1 MAGYMGRRAALAG
14 IGTLMT
20 GTAAAAAD
28 DATSRADAWLAAWDG
43 HDIHRTA
50 TAGDKQGAEWLA
62 AAARALGASVTTET
76 FPLDRYDPVA
86 AFVEIEGTRY
96 PGVSMFDAPDTRDG
110 RVHAL
115 ASEIGKGEGLIGLG
129 VVSPLHVYSADFQRL
144 RRESPHSALV
154 LVTEGG
160 APGLA
165 LLNAESFTR
174 PHGPAVLQMA
184 SEHKDLLFG
193 AIGRGAA
200 LRVVTR
206 STRSRAEADNVVVTL
221 KGRDPARPPRVVKT
235 PRSSWYVSTAERGG
249 GLVCWL
255 ECLRALI
262 GTTPGRDVV
271 FTANSGHELGH
282 IGLDAFLDRR
292 PSWLTTAEFVHFGA
306 NIGAA
311 GGALSVVSGHEDLR
325 GRMSAALTAT
335 GLRHA
340 TSAAMPNGET
350 RDIHRAGGRYITLV
364 GSNRLFHLPQDRL
377 PDAVV
382 QSVVARAAAA
392 AARVVAGLAA

>member
-1 MAGYMGRRAALAG
+1 MMAGAAV
-14 IGTLMT
+14 
-20 GTAAAAAD
+20 AD
-28 DATSRADAWLAAWDG
+28 DGASRTAEWLAAWDG
-43 HDIHRTA
+43 HDLHRTA
-50 TAGDKQGAEWLA
+50 TAGDRQGAAWLTT
-62 AAARALGASVTTET
+62 AARALGASVATES
-76 FPLDRYDPVA
+76 FALDRYDPVA

-110 RVHAL
+110 RVQAL
-115 ASEIGKGEGLIGLG
+115 ASEIGKGEGLIGVG
-129 VVSPLHVYSADFQRL
+129 VVSPLRIYAPDFQRL
-144 RRESPHSALV
+144 RREGPHTALV
-154 LVTEGG
+154 LITEGG

-165 LLNAESFTR
+165 LLNAVSFTR

-184 SEHKDLLFG
+184 SEHKELLYG

-221 KGRDPARPPRVVKT
+221 KGRDPARPPLVVMT

-282 IGLDAFLDRR
+282 IGLDAFIDRR
-292 PSWLTTAEFVHFGA
+292 PGWLASAEFVHFGA

-311 GGALSVVSGHEDLR
+311 GGALSVVSGNDDLR
-325 GRMSAALTAT
+325 GRMAAALSGVA
-335 GLRHA
+335 LRHA
-340 TSAAMPNGET
+340 ASAAMPNGET

-364 GSNRLFHLPQDRL
+364 GGNALFHLPQDRL
-377 PDAVV
+377 PHAVDI
-382 QSVVARAAAA
+382 STVARAAAA
-392 AARVVAGLAA
+392 AARVVADLAA

>member
-1 MAGYMGRRAALAG
+1 MAQLLARRAALAG
-14 IGTLMT
+14 LGALMV
-20 GTAAAAAD
+20 G
-28 DATSRADAWLAAWDG
+28 SIRAEDGAEARAVTWLAGWDS

-50 TAGDKQGAEWLA
+50 TAGDRQGADWLTA
-62 AAARALGASVTTET
+62 EARALGATVDIES
-76 FPLDRYDPVA
+76 FPLDRLDPVA
-86 AFVEIEGTRY
+86 AFVELEGTRY
-96 PGVSMFDAPDTRDG
+96 PGVAMFDAPDTRDG

-115 ASEIGKGEGLIGLG
+115 ANEIGKGEGLIGLG
-129 VVSPLHVYSADFQRL
+129 VTSPLQVYSPDFQRM
-144 RRESPHSALV
+144 RRETPHWALV

-174 PHGPAVLQMA
+174 PYGPAILQVP
-184 SEHKDLLFG
+184 SELKSLLFG
-193 AIGRGAA
+193 AIARGAA

-206 STRSRAEADNVVVTL
+206 STRTRTTAPNVVVTL
-221 KGRDPARPPRVVKT
+221 KGRDATRPPLVVMT
-235 PRSSWYVSTAERGG
+235 PRSSWFVSTAERGG

-255 ECLRALI
+255 ECLRALA
-262 GTTPGRDVV
+262 GRQPGRDVV

-292 PSWLTTAEFVHFGA
+292 PGWLTGAEFVHFGA

-311 GGALSVVSGHEDLR
+311 GGALSVVSGHDDLR
-325 GRMSAALTAT
+325 ARMSAALTAA
-335 GLRHA
+335 GLKHA

-364 GSNRLFHLPQDRL
+364 GGNALFHLPQDRL
-377 PDAVV
+377 PHAVAPDAVV
-382 QSVVARAAAA
+382 RAAAA
-392 AARVVAGLAA
+392 AVRVVSDLAA

>member
-1 MAGYMGRRAALAG
+1 MMAGAAV
-14 IGTLMT
+14 
-20 GTAAAAAD
+20 AD
-28 DATSRADAWLAAWDG
+28 DGASRTAEWLAAWDG
-43 HDIHRTA
+43 HDLHRTA
-50 TAGDKQGAEWLA
+50 TAGDRQGAAWLTT
-62 AAARALGASVTTET
+62 AARALGASVATES
-76 FPLDRYDPVA
+76 FALDRYDPVA

-110 RVHAL
+110 RVQAL
-115 ASEIGKGEGLIGLG
+115 ASEIGKGEGLIGVG
-129 VVSPLHVYSADFQRL
+129 VVSPLRVYAPDFQRL
-144 RRESPHSALV
+144 RREGPHTALV
-154 LVTEGG
+154 LITEGG

-184 SEHKDLLFG
+184 SEHKELLYG

-221 KGRDPARPPRVVKT
+221 KGRDPARPPLVVMT

-282 IGLDAFLDRR
+282 IGLDAFIDRR
-292 PSWLTTAEFVHFGA
+292 PGWLASAEFVHFGA

-311 GGALSVVSGHEDLR
+311 GGALSVVSGNDDLR
-325 GRMSAALTAT
+325 GRMAAALSGVA
-335 GLRHA
+335 LRHA
-340 TSAAMPNGET
+340 ASAAMPNGET

-364 GSNRLFHLPQDRL
+364 GGNALFHLPQDRL
-377 PDAVV
+377 PHAVDI
-382 QSVVARAAAA
+382 STVARAAAA
-392 AARVVAGLAA
+392 AARVVADLAA

>member
-1 MAGYMGRRAALAG
+1 MMAGAAV
-14 IGTLMT
+14 
-20 GTAAAAAD
+20 AD
-28 DATSRADAWLAAWDG
+28 DGASRTAEWLAAWDG
-43 HDIHRTA
+43 HDLHRTA
-50 TAGDKQGAEWLA
+50 TAGDRQGAAWLTT
-62 AAARALGASVTTET
+62 AARALGASVATES
-76 FPLDRYDPVA
+76 FALDRYDPVA

-110 RVHAL
+110 RVQAL
-115 ASEIGKGEGLIGLG
+115 ASEIGKGEGLIGVG
-129 VVSPLHVYSADFQRL
+129 VVSPLRVYAPDFQRL
-144 RRESPHSALV
+144 RREGPHTALV
-154 LVTEGG
+154 LITEGG

-184 SEHKDLLFG
+184 SEHKELLYG

-221 KGRDPARPPRVVKT
+221 KGRDPARPPLVVMT

-282 IGLDAFLDRR
+282 IGLDAFIDRR
-292 PSWLTTAEFVHFGA
+292 PGWVTSAEFVHFGA

-311 GGALSVVSGHEDLR
+311 GGALSVVSGNDDLR
-325 GRMSAALTAT
+325 GRMAAALSGVA
-335 GLRHA
+335 LRHA
-340 TSAAMPNGET
+340 ARSAVPNGET

-364 GSNRLFHLPQDRL
+364 GGNALFHLPQDRL
-377 PDAVV
+377 PHAVDI
-382 QSVVARAAAA
+382 STVARAAAA
-392 AARVVAGLAA
+392 AARVVADLAA